1 MLRTHSPLSNSVN
14 YSFKA
19 VNAAQCFWNAVGG
32 WVSVWRH
39 LLCWLRS
46 HTHFCPHGAIQI
58 IPLGCC
64 GVISLCIRVCVCV
77 CVCVRVCV
85 CVGVYSGGHHI
96 IFFYCKLISSWELCC
111 RCHLGNRNSL
121 FAFNTEIIFA
131 VTGPLISG
139 ISQPHERGVSGLNPK
154 TLLKQHDLAPTP
166 HCLSWGPRSSRFTG
180 WLSRMVVWTEKA
192 EKGSVVLEESQRI
205 FPLASLYWSES
216 LIISFYVF
224 SSYS

>member
-1 MLRTHSPLSNSVN
+1 MFLERSGRVSKCLETPSVLALLTHPFLPTWCHTDYTFGVL
-14 YSFKA
+14 
-19 VNAAQCFWNAVGG
+19 WGG
-32 WVSVWRH
+32 FFVHS
-39 LLCWLRS
+39 
-46 HTHFCPHGAIQI
+46 
-58 IPLGCC
+58 
-64 GVISLCIRVCVCV
+64 CV

-96 IFFYCKLISSWELCC
+96 IFFFCKLISFWELCC

-131 VTGPLISG
+131 VMGPLISG
-139 ISQPHERGVSGLNPK
+139 ISQPHERGVSVLNPK

-192 EKGSVVLEESQRI
+192 EKVSVVLEESQRI